1 MPPLGLKFATS
12 SFMDFQQVCQE
23 ASTTLLGLS
32 TQIDAMEIQLVKLND
47 TRTDTT
53 LLTGIVTGLLEAKDL
68 SENLQHTLIPAIA
81 LEDPAVAL
89 AMRIA
94 YQEVM
99 RRYWGVRDDFEIM
112 TKVNRPLKKASRPPA
127 PVVNLNSRRVASR

>member
-1 MPPLGLKFATS
+1 
-12 SFMDFQQVCQE
+12 MDFPQACQDTSTALLNLSSQV
-23 ASTTLLGLS
+23 
-32 TQIDAMEIQLVKLND
+32 DALEIQLVKLSD
-47 TRTDTT
+47 ARSDTT
-53 LLTGIVTGLLEAKDL
+53 LLTGIVTGLFEAKDL

-112 TKVNRPLKKASRPPA
+112 TKVNRPLKKASRPHA
-127 PVVNLNSRRVASR
+127 PVVNLDSRRVASR

>member
-1 MPPLGLKFATS
+1 
-12 SFMDFQQVCQE
+12 MDFSQNCQE
-23 ASTTLLGLS
+23 ASATLLSLS
-32 TQIDAMEIQLVKLND
+32 SQVDALEIQLVKLND
-47 TRTDTT
+47 SRTDTT
-53 LLTGIVTGLLEAKDL
+53 LLTGIVTGLFEAKDL
-68 SENLQHTLIPAIA
+68 SENLQHTLIPTIA

-112 TKVNRPLKKASRPPA
+112 AKVSRPLKKASRQPA
-127 PVVNLNSRRVASR
+127 SVVNLESRRVANK

>member
-1 MPPLGLKFATS
+1 MLSLS
-12 SFMDFQQVCQE
+12 SQV
-23 ASTTLLGLS
+23 
-32 TQIDAMEIQLVKLND
+32 DALEIQLVKLND
-47 TRTDTT
+47 SRTDTT
-53 LLTGIVTGLLEAKDL
+53 LLTGIVTGLFEAKDL
-68 SENLQHTLIPAIA
+68 SENLQHTLIPTIA

-112 TKVNRPLKKASRPPA
+112 AKVSRPLKKASRQPA
-127 PVVNLNSRRVASR
+127 SVVNLESRRVANK